1 MAKQILKYNQKHL
14 KELFDKGKVGL
25 IIALIVIAIHQFV
38 DYDLM
43 VMFSYVF
50 IAIIY
55 YFTAYFIKKKKQYIT
70 IEGNMIKKNIMFGG
84 SINLNDVIDIKKFND
99 EYYLVT
105 ESKKFYINT
114 ALMDE
119 ESKQIILKIID
130 KIINQ
135 AA

>member
-25 IIALIVIAIHQFV
+25 IFALIVIAIHQFV
-38 DYDLM
+38 NYDLM

>member
-1 MAKQILKYNQKHL
+1 MSKQILKYNQKHL

-25 IIALIVIAIHQFV
+25 IFALIVITIRQFV
-38 DYDLM
+38 DYNLT

-50 IAIIY
+50 IATIY
-55 YFTAYFIKKKKQYIT
+55 YFAAYFIKKKKQYIT
-70 IEGNMIKKNIMFGG
+70 IEGDNIKKNILFGG
-84 SINLNDVIDIKKFND
+84 SVNLNDVIDIQKFHD

-130 KIINQ
+130 EIINQ